1 MASILRTLHPY
12 NQTFSPNSTSSLK
25 LSKEFFIATPT
36 IQLQTSSISRR
47 KATMAGLSTLL
58 LAREAILSPK
68 LAYAFDFRLVAPD
81 QTPEEAESE
90 IKGHVRD
97 LLQVK
102 SLIDL
107 ESWEAAQ
114 KDLRKS
120 SAKLKQDIHTIIQAK
135 PGSERPLLR
144 KLYSSLFNTVTKL
157 DYAARS
163 KDMTRVLECYQN
175 IVVNLDDI
183 LSRL

>member
-1 MASILRTLHPY
+1 MASILRTLQPY
-12 NQTFSPNSTSSLK
+12 NQSFAPNPSSSLK
-25 LSKEFFIATPT
+25 LSNEFNPNPT
-36 IQLQTSSISRR
+36 IQLQTGNISRR
-47 KATMAGLSTLL
+47 KATMASLSTVL
-58 LAREAILSPK
+58 LARETILNPK
-68 LAYAFDFRLVAPD
+68 LAYAFDFRMVAPD
-81 QTPEEAESE
+81 QTFEEAESE
-90 IKGHVRD
+90 IKGHAQQ
-97 LLQVK
+97 LLKVK
-102 SLIDL
+102 TLIDS

-120 SAKLKQDIHTIIQAK
+120 SGKLKQDIYTIIQAK

-144 KLYSSLFNTVTKL
+144 KLYSNLFNNVTKL

-175 IVVNLDDI
+175 IVVTLDDI